1 MTAKEELLEYYH
13 KKNDGKKILE
23 QYKDYLDRA
32 TKMTAMM
39 SETSA
44 RTNLP
49 SDKVRQQCCPDGR
62 FIA

>member
-23 QYKDYLDRA
+23 QYRDYLDRA
-32 TKMTAMM
+32 TKMTAMI
-39 SETSA
+39 SENVS

-49 SDKVRQQCCPDGR
+49 SDKVRQ
-62 FIA
+62 